1 MMARKQEQ
9 PKETSKHMPG
19 KINQL
24 VEWKKRPFLD
34 KMIDNEIPAKE
45 LVAWCNDNGFPIS
58 LPTMYS
64 YKKRRNEAVANGI
77 TMELLQPKLHE
88 ESMNRKMDGMKK
100 AYTKAHQQ
108 RKEKRAQTKVR
119 IDQELADQDNP
130 KRIRH
135 DMELLDEV
143 IQKGFDTLNKME
155 VISPVT
161 AIKAIEMKHKLTS
174 GSAGGYTVYGIE
186 EIKLRE
192 AAREQ
197 AVVAAIL
204 EFIPKEQHVTVM
216 KRMEQAEREY
226 YESIGLGE
234 AYAQMKAR
242 DAMEDHA

>member
-1 MMARKQEQ
+1 
-9 PKETSKHMPG
+9 
-19 KINQL
+19 
-24 VEWKKRPFLD
+24 
-34 KMIDNEIPAKE
+34 
-45 LVAWCNDNGFPIS
+45 
-58 LPTMYS
+58 
-64 YKKRRNEAVANGI
+64 
-77 TMELLQPKLHE
+77 
-88 ESMNRKMDGMKK
+88 MDGMKK

-197 AVVAAIL
+197 AVVTAIL

-234 AYAQMKAR
+234 AYAQMKSA
-242 DAMEDHA
+242 